1 MTTNVLI
8 PSIEKQM
15 FIPGTVARII
25 GCGQNCPA
33 IGTGEQF
40 IESNTGKIQFSQQC
54 EQTCK
59 LTVASPLILRSKSI
73 DSVNLFEL
81 LTCEYVN

>member
-8 PSIEKQM
+8 PSKEKQM

-54 EQTCK
+54 E
-59 LTVASPLILRSKSI
+59 
-73 DSVNLFEL
+73 
-81 LTCEYVN
+81 